1 MNNKYIEITDENFEK
16 EVLQAAQP
24 AVIDFYADWCGPCKM
39 IERVFENILDEY
51 EGKIRFGKVNVDDQ
65 KKLAIQHQV
74 ANIPTVLFYKDGEQV
89 DRVTGLIDEAQLKE
103 RLDRL
108 I

>member
-1 MNNKYIEITDENFEK
+1 MGNKYIVITEENFED
-16 EVLQAAQP
+16 EVLNAPQP
-24 AVIDFYADWCGPCKM
+24 IVIDFYADWCGPCKM
-39 IERVFENILDEY
+39 IERVFDNIVGEY

-65 KKLAIQHQV
+65 KKLAIRHQV
-74 ANIPTVLFYKDGEQV
+74 AHIPTMLFFKGGEQAEC
-89 DRVTGLIDEAQLKE
+89 VTGVIDEAQLKE